1 MAEKQL
7 YQNDPRW
14 KDQVLGHG
22 TGETIGVYGCLLT
35 SMAMVANHFGGDETV
50 ASFNEKMKQKGGFQ
64 VQWVRP
70 AMISSVQPNVKYQKR
85 VQCSNQTAPLDEI
98 DAALEGG
105 SLVVVM
111 IDRAP
116 APGIQGHWV
125 VLHEKQ
131 GDDYLMWDP
140 WEKKGA
146 PNTLT
151 GRYSHGT
158 PAEIIQDVIWF
169 GGEPS
174 AQAAEKPATPAA
186 PAPAPTAGKKPTT
199 DPSEPLVVHPLV
211 DGLKMRRQPQI
222 GPSNIIK
229 QLPTSARLI
238 ALDPA
243 SARAKIGQHGEWMHV
258 RDIEEDKGYVAAW
271 YVTPAADPSLGVQ
284 KKETAN
290 KPTPPTKL
298 VVKTTTEDVAL
309 RTQPQVGENTL
320 IERLPFPTELLVTES
335 GDAASKIGVYDQ
347 WLQVHTLD
355 GTKGYVAAWY
365 VVKA

>member
-22 TGETIGVYGCLLT
+22 AGETIGMYGCLLT

-64 VQWVRP
+64 AQWIRP
-70 AMISSVQPNVKYQKR
+70 ALISSVHPNVKYQKR
-85 VQCSNQTAPLDEI
+85 VQCSSQAAPLGEI

-105 SLVVVM
+105 SLIVVM

-116 APGIQGHWV
+116 APGVQGHWV
-125 VLHEKQ
+125 VLHGKQ

-158 PAEIIQDVIWF
+158 LAEIIQDVIWF

-174 AQAAEKPATPAA
+174 PEAAKKPATPA
-186 PAPAPTAGKKPTT
+186 PTADKEPAADSGK
-199 DPSEPLVVHPLV
+199 PLVVLPIV
-211 DGLKMRRQPQI
+211 DGLKMRQQPQI

-229 QLPTSARLI
+229 QLPTSARLM

-258 RDIEEDKGYVAAW
+258 RDIEEDEGYVAAW

-284 KKETAN
+284 KKEEAS
-290 KPTPPTKL
+290 KPTPPTRL

-309 RTQPQVGENTL
+309 RTQPQVADETL
-320 IERLPFPTELLVTES
+320 IERLPFPTELLVTEP
-335 GDAASKIGVYDQ
+335 GDAASKIGVYNQ
-347 WLQVHTLD
+347 WLQVRTLD

>member
-14 KDQVLGHG
+14 KDQILGHG
-22 TGETIGVYGCLLT
+22 ASETIGAYGCLLT

-50 ASFNEKMKQKGGFQ
+50 ASFNKKMKQKGGFQ
-64 VQWVRP
+64 VQWIKP
-70 AMISSVQPNVKYQKR
+70 AMISSVYPNVKYQKR
-85 VQCSNQTAPLDEI
+85 VQCSNQTAPLGEI
-98 DAALEGG
+98 DAALEAG

-111 IDRAP
+111 VDRSP

-125 VLHEKQ
+125 VLHRKQ
-131 GDDYLMWDP
+131 GDDYLIWDP

-146 PNTLT
+146 PDTLT

-174 AQAAEKPATPAA
+174 PKAVEKPAPKTT
-186 PAPAPTAGKKPTT
+186 PAPAADSGK
-199 DPSEPLVVHPLV
+199 PLVVHPLV

-229 QLPTSARLI
+229 QLPTSAKLM

-243 SARAKIGQHGEWMHV
+243 GSARAKIGQHGEWMRV
-258 RDIEEDKGYVAAW
+258 RDIEEDEGYVAAW
-271 YVTPAADPSLGVQ
+271 YVTPTADPFLGVQ
-284 KKETAN
+284 KKEEAN

-309 RTQPQVGENTL
+309 RTQPQVADKTL

-335 GDAASKIGVYDQ
+335 GDAAQKIGVYDQ
-347 WLQVHTLD
+347 WLHVRTLD